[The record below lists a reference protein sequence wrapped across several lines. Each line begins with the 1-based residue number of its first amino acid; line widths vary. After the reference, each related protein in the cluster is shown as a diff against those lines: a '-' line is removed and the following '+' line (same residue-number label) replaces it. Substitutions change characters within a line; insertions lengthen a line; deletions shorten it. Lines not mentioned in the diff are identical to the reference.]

1 MPSLTISG
9 VSASFRKSRA
19 CRRFSHLDFRY
30 HRTCLLF
37 IDPSNSNHRPIAIHK
52 RLFISIG
59 SSSLVSPPFLE
70 LIISL
75 SINAKKFGGISN
87 DSSGFMEIRAS
98 RISVSTNKSRVVI
111 SCSVFI
117 SLDDIRSEVQ
127 REMLVHSFSI

>member
-1 MPSLTISG
+1 MCSLTISG

-19 CRRFSHLDFRY
+19 CRRFAHLDFRY

-37 IDPSNSNHRPIAIHK
+37 IDPSNPNHRPIAVHK

-59 SSSLVSPPFLE
+59 ASSLVSSPFLE

-98 RISVSTNKSRVVI
+98 RMSVSISKSRVVI
-111 SCSVFI
+111 SCGVFT
-117 SLDDIRSEVQ
+117 SLDVIRSEVQ
-127 REMLVHSFSI
+127 RGTLVHSFSI